1 MSVNNALDRRVR
13 VRFAPSPTGPL
24 HMGGVRTALYNY
36 LFARKHGG
44 DFLLRI
50 EDTDQNR
57 FVPGAEEYIRQSLE
71 WCGLIP
77 DESPWVGG
85 PHQPYRQSERS
96 EIYKPQ
102 VERLLATG
110 KAYYAFDT
118 EEELESLRARAAAS
132 GHPNFQYNQIT
143 RASLKNSLSLSPSE
157 VNSRIADGAS
167 FVVRLKLERNEEVRF
182 HDRIRGWVSVNTQ
195 NMDDK
200 VLFKSDGLPTYHLAN
215 VVDDFHMEISHV
227 IRGEEWLPS
236 APLHVL
242 LYRSLGWEDVMPEF
256 AHLPLLLRPDGHGK
270 LSKRDGDRLG
280 FPVFP
285 LFWEN
290 KETGETANGY
300 REMGFYAEGFVNMI
314 AFLGWNP
321 GGEREIFSLAELV
334 DAFDLDRVS
343 KSGARFDFEKARW
356 FNQQHLRSRT
366 NEQLA
371 KDIAPQLAQKELDT
385 PDRLADICGLIK
397 ERAYLKDDL
406 LKEGLYFFEDRVPY
420 DGDAIKAKWK
430 ADSGD
435 HLTEL
440 LHRYESIESELFK
453 SELLEQTFKDVL
465 ADRGIGF
472 GVLGPILRIA
482 LTGGTTGPS
491 AFAIAELLGK
501 TKSESRIHDA
511 IQNLPL

>member
-1 MSVNNALDRRVR
+1 MSKNNALNRRVR

-36 LFARKHGG
+36 LFARQNGG

-50 EDTDQNR
+50 EDTDRNR
-57 FVPGAEEYIRQSLE
+57 LVRGAEEYIKESLE
-71 WCGLIP
+71 WCGLMA
-77 DESPWVGG
+77 DESPWLGG
-85 PHQPYRQSERS
+85 PHAPYRQSERS
-96 EIYKPQ
+96 DVYTPQ
-102 VERLLATG
+102 VERLLGSG
-110 KAYYAFDT
+110 KAYYAFDS

-143 RASLKNSLSLSPSE
+143 RGSLKNSLSLSPAE
-157 VNSRIADGAS
+157 VNSRMADGVPY
-167 FVVRLKLERNEEVRF
+167 VVRLKLERNEEVRF

-215 VVDDFHMEISHV
+215 VVDDFSMQISHV

-242 LYRSLGWEDVMPEF
+242 LYRALGWEDSMPEF

-285 LFWEN
+285 LFWQN
-290 KETGETANGY
+290 PETEETANGY

-321 GGEREIFSLAELV
+321 GDEREIFSLDELV
-334 DAFDLDRVS
+334 EAFDLDRVS

-356 FNQQHLRSRT
+356 FNQQHLRLRS

-371 KDIAPQLAQKELDT
+371 EDIKPEIESKGLALPK
-385 PDRLADICGLIK
+385 RLGDICGLIK
-397 ERAYLKDDL
+397 ERAHLKSDL
-406 LKEGLYFFEDRVPY
+406 LSEGLYFFEDSVKF
-420 DGDAIKAKWK
+420 DEASVKAKWK
-430 ADSGD
+430 AGSDE
-435 HLTEL
+435 HLSDL
-440 LHRYESIESELFK
+440 LGRYESIESDHFTAERLEAAFK
-453 SELLEQTFKDVL
+453 EVL
-465 ADRGIGF
+465 ADRSIGF

-482 LTGGTTGPS
+482 LTGGITGPS
-491 AFAIAELLGK
+491 AFAIAEYLGK
-501 TKSESRIHDA
+501 ERSQERIRAA
-511 IQNLPL
+511 IDTLPS